1 MKKIIIKE
9 EQLKRLIISKQKNTS
24 IINEEGSAGVM
35 SGTNTQSVLGSP
47 DSPSYGG
54 FIGPLSR
61 VMKRKLNTRILWKG
75 GKVVEPPQGYV
86 HEHLYSYGGKMIT
99 EGDLQEWF
107 KDDLNKKPSWNGGK
121 IVQIEP
127 KCSAFPYCSQGA
139 IDKPIKLIGE
149 TKEEMC
155 DDCYNY
161 CKTIGEEIQ
170 KTPEQVAKL
179 IREFAVKEFEK
190 LDEYYEKNSTIQLEE
205 NNKIKD
211 KKNIKEMKI
220 KLRANIATI
229 KRQITEIMNDSNLS
243 GCLHEVLMSEG
254 FITEN
259 DDLVEGASTLMQDND
274 IVLEMFN
281 TCLKNQT
288 ECGKTL
294 REALKMKMIK
304 RKHSPRLGDDSETL
318 LENDLENNLFRDE
331 ILDINGA
338 NEIKNSF
345 ENYISIVVDRNL
357 RPGNQGHVE
366 SLIDKFNEKL
376 KKYISNVQ
384 KFIKTP
390 VLLNKFMIYS
400 KKYGVEKYEVTD
412 EHINELRNSK
422 DIKDILNTILTTPQ
436 LNNTLFNRGFLTFFQ
451 NELEKEGIDPDF
463 VSTMNYTNLFD
474 LKEVIYGIN
483 TEHKKLSREYSYEG
497 ELYRAVLDNNI
508 NKINRITSGGKNK
521 TSYFD
526 LDPYVRN
533 SNTGEDDDDQLYES
547 YEIKG
552 KNVDNENEKNSKK
565 DIGEMLKQST
575 DTQKTTQEKVENLKN
590 QKYQLDDK
598 KTSIKNTTLG
608 FRNNLDLDYNGELSK
623 DQKDK
628 IKDEVKGVAPKDH
641 ANVDVDSK
649 GGEDLLNSA
658 ENRRKEESIH
668 DEDWT
673 SIPTKTDVTNNP
685 DKEKDNLFKEEV
697 IRMNNLIDYDKIRLK
712 KIKGK

>member
-179 IREFAVKEFEK
+179 IREFAIKEFEK

-229 KRQITEIMNDSNLS
+229 KRQITEMMNDSNLS

-318 LENDLENNLFRDE
+318 LENNLENNLFRDE

-338 NEIKNSF
+338 NEIKKGF
-345 ENYISIVVDRNL
+345 EKYISILNKRGL
-357 RPGNQGHVE
+357 RPGNKSDVE
-366 SLIDKFNEKL
+366 SLIKDFNDEL
-376 KKYISNVQ
+376 KKYLSKVQ

-390 VLLNKFMIYS
+390 NLLNNFMIYS
-400 KKYGVEKYEVTD
+400 EKYGVTD
-412 EHINELRNSK
+412 EHINELRNS
-422 DIKDILNTILTTPQ
+422 KDILNTILTTPQ
-436 LNNTLFNRGFLTFFQ
+436 LNNTLFNKAFLTFFQ
-451 NELEKEGIDPDF
+451 NELENKGIDSDF
-463 VSTMNYTNLFD
+463 VSIMNDTILFKLRD
-474 LKEVIYGIN
+474 IIYKIN
-483 TEHKKLSREYSYEG
+483 NVHK
-497 ELYRAVLDNNI
+497 ELYNGDNRELYIAASENDT
-508 NKINRITSGGKNK
+508 KTINRIISNRFRGKNK
-521 TSYFD
+521 IASSDVDSYFK
-526 LDPYVRN
+526 N
-533 SNTGEDDDDQLYES
+533 SNTDEDDDQLYES

-552 KNVDNENEKNSKK
+552 KNVDNENKTNSKK
-565 DIGEMLKQST
+565 DTDEMLKQST

-598 KTSIKNTTLG
+598 KTTIKNTTLG
-608 FRNNLDLDYNGELSK
+608 FRNNLDLDYNSELSK

-641 ANVDVDSK
+641 ANVDIDSK
-649 GGEDLLNSA
+649 GGEELLKSA
-658 ENRRKEESIH
+658 ENRRKEELN

-673 SIPTKTDVTNNP
+673 SIPAKTNVTIIP

-697 IRMNNLIDYDKIRLK
+697 MRMNALIDYDKIRLTK
-712 KIKGK
+712 VKGK

>member
-24 IINEEGSAGVM
+24 VINEEGSAGVM

-61 VMKRKLNTRILWKG
+61 VVKRKLNTRILWKG

-229 KRQITEIMNDSNLS
+229 KRQITEMVNDSNLS

-259 DDLVEGASTLMQDND
+259 DDLVEGTSTLMQDDD
-274 IVLEMFN
+274 IVLEIFN

-318 LENDLENNLFRDE
+318 LENNLENNLFRDE
-331 ILDINGA
+331 ILDVNGA

-345 ENYISIVVDRNL
+345 ENYIRILKEKNL
-357 RPGNQGHVE
+357 RPGNQRDVK
-366 SLIDKFNEKL
+366 SVINDFNILL
-376 KKYISNVQ
+376 KKYLSRVQ
-384 KFIKTP
+384 KFIETP
-390 VLLNKFMIYS
+390 NLLNNFMIYS
-400 KKYGVEKYEVTD
+400 EKYGVTD
-412 EHINELRNSK
+412 EHINKLRNSE
-422 DIKDILNTILTTPQ
+422 DILNTILTTPE
-436 LNNTLFNRGFLTFFQ
+436 LNNTLFNKGFLTFFQ
-451 NELEKEGIDPDF
+451 NELENKGIDSDF
-463 VSTMNYTNLFD
+463 VSIMNDTILSNLMD
-474 LKEVIYGIN
+474 AIYAIN
-483 TEHKKLSREYSYEG
+483 REHNILSYDS
-497 ELYRAVLDNNI
+497 ELYRAVLENDD
-508 NKINRITSGGKNK
+508 KTINRITSMGKNK
-521 TSYFD
+521 INYLD
-526 LDPYVRN
+526 LDPYLRN

-547 YEIKG
+547 EIKG
-552 KNVDNENEKNSKK
+552 KNVDNENKKNSKK
-565 DIGEMLKQST
+565 DTDEMLKQST

-598 KTSIKNTTLG
+598 KTSIKNKTLG

-641 ANVDVDSK
+641 ANVDIDSK
-649 GGEDLLNSA
+649 GGEELLNNA

-685 DKEKDNLFKEEV
+685 NKEKDNLFKEEV
-697 IRMNNLIDYDKIRLK
+697 MRMNNLIDYDKIRLK

>member
-1 MKKIIIKE
+1 
-9 EQLKRLIISKQKNTS
+9 
-24 IINEEGSAGVM
+24 
-35 SGTNTQSVLGSP
+35 
-47 DSPSYGG
+47 
-54 FIGPLSR
+54 
-61 VMKRKLNTRILWKG
+61 
-75 GKVVEPPQGYV
+75 
-86 HEHLYSYGGKMIT
+86 
-99 EGDLQEWF
+99 
-107 KDDLNKKPSWNGGK
+107 
-121 IVQIEP
+121 
-127 KCSAFPYCSQGA
+127 
-139 IDKPIKLIGE
+139 
-149 TKEEMC
+149 MC

-161 CKTIGEEIQ
+161 CKTIGEEIH

-318 LENDLENNLFRDE
+318 LENDTFDSKILPIRESVEKLNNFKKFADLFKNTKRKDDLILKINKRYFSFYNNL
-331 ILDINGA
+331 
-338 NEIKNSF
+338 
-345 ENYISIVVDRNL
+345 
-357 RPGNQGHVE
+357 
-366 SLIDKFNEKL
+366 
-376 KKYISNVQ
+376 
-384 KFIKTP
+384 
-390 VLLNKFMIYS
+390 
-400 KKYGVEKYEVTD
+400 
-412 EHINELRNSK
+412 
-422 DIKDILNTILTTPQ
+422 
-436 LNNTLFNRGFLTFFQ
+436 
-451 NELEKEGIDPDF
+451 
-463 VSTMNYTNLFD
+463 
-474 LKEVIYGIN
+474 
-483 TEHKKLSREYSYEG
+483 
-497 ELYRAVLDNNI
+497 
-508 NKINRITSGGKNK
+508 
-521 TSYFD
+521 TSYFNILKD
-526 LDPYVRN
+526 LFTNPKYIDLVELFKNDVGNDIFADINNIINNDNMLNAILEN
-533 SNTGEDDDDQLYES
+533 SKLYGLLFNQQAMINFQIKLENIPNINEKYIDLFSRINYDYLDGLDNDIYLIKRLENDLNNDKTYLETLDLSQDDAEELIRVNNNFLNSTLFDIDKDIRTNNDDIDGEEDDVLYES
-547 YEIKG
+547 DEIKG

-608 FRNNLDLDYNGELSK
+608 FRNNLDLDYNSELSK

>member
-1 MKKIIIKE
+1 MKE
-9 EQLKRLIISKQKNTS
+9 EQLKRLIISKQKNAS
-24 IINEEGSAGVM
+24 VINEEGSAGVM

-61 VMKRKLNTRILWKG
+61 VVKRKLNTRILWKG

-229 KRQITEIMNDSNLS
+229 KRQMTEMMNDSNLS

-331 ILDINGA
+331 ILDVNGA
-338 NEIKNSF
+338 NEIKNSY
-345 ENYISIVVDRNL
+345 ENYISILMEKNL
-357 RPGNQGHVE
+357 RPGNQYDVE
-366 SLIDKFNEKL
+366 LLINSFNNIL
-376 KKYISNVQ
+376 KKYLSKVQ
-384 KFIKTP
+384 IFIKNP
-390 VLLNKFMIYS
+390 NLLNNFMIYS
-400 KKYGVEKYEVTD
+400 EKYGVTD

-422 DIKDILNTILTTPQ
+422 DMLNTILTTPQ
-436 LNNTLFNRGFLTFFQ
+436 LNNTLFNKGFLTFFQ
-451 NELEKEGIDPDF
+451 NELENKGIDSDF
-463 VSTMNYTNLFD
+463 VSIMNDTILFKLRD
-474 LKEVIYGIN
+474 VIYSIN
-483 TEHKKLSREYSYEG
+483 KEHNKLSYES
-497 ELYRAVLDNNI
+497 ELYRAVLENNI
-508 NKINRITSGGKNK
+508 NKINKITSGGKNK
-521 TSYFD
+521 ISYFD

-533 SNTGEDDDDQLYES
+533 SNTGEDDDDQLDES
-547 YEIKG
+547 EIKG
-552 KNVDNENEKNSKK
+552 KNVDNENKKNSKK
-565 DIGEMLKQST
+565 DTDEMLKQST

-590 QKYQLDDK
+590 QKYQLGDK
-598 KTSIKNTTLG
+598 KTTIKNTALG
-608 FRNNLDLDYNGELSK
+608 FRNNLDLDYNSELSK

-641 ANVDVDSK
+641 ANVDIDSK
-649 GGEDLLNSA
+649 GGEELLNNA

-685 DKEKDNLFKEEV
+685 NKEKDNLFKEEV
-697 IRMNNLIDYDKIRLK
+697 MRMNNLIDYDKIRLK

>member
-24 IINEEGSAGVM
+24 IINEEGNAGVM

-75 GKVVEPPQGYV
+75 GEVVEPPQGYV

-294 REALKMKMIK
+294 RKALKMKMIK

-318 LENDLENNLFRDE
+318 LENDTFDSKILPIRESVEKLNNFKKFADLFKNTKRKGELILKINKRYFSFYNNL
-331 ILDINGA
+331 
-338 NEIKNSF
+338 
-345 ENYISIVVDRNL
+345 
-357 RPGNQGHVE
+357 
-366 SLIDKFNEKL
+366 
-376 KKYISNVQ
+376 
-384 KFIKTP
+384 
-390 VLLNKFMIYS
+390 
-400 KKYGVEKYEVTD
+400 
-412 EHINELRNSK
+412 
-422 DIKDILNTILTTPQ
+422 
-436 LNNTLFNRGFLTFFQ
+436 
-451 NELEKEGIDPDF
+451 
-463 VSTMNYTNLFD
+463 
-474 LKEVIYGIN
+474 
-483 TEHKKLSREYSYEG
+483 
-497 ELYRAVLDNNI
+497 
-508 NKINRITSGGKNK
+508 
-521 TSYFD
+521 TSYFNILKD
-526 LDPYVRN
+526 LFTNPKYINLVELFKNDVGDDIFADINNIINNDDMLNAILEN
-533 SNTGEDDDDQLYES
+533 SQLYDLLFNQQAMIDFQRKLENIPDINEKYIDLFSRINYDYLDGLDNDIYLIKRLENDLNNDNTYLETLELSQGDAEELIRVNNNFLNPTLLDIDKDIRANNDDIDYEEDNGLYES
-547 YEIKG
+547 EEIKG

>member
-161 CKTIGEEIQ
+161 CKTIGEEIH

-318 LENDLENNLFRDE
+318 LENDTFDSKILPIRESIEKLNNFKKFADLFKNTKREDDLILKINKRYFSFYNNLTSYFNILKDLFTNSKYIDLVELFKKYVGDDIFADINNIINNDNMLNAILENSKLYGLLFNQQAMINFQIKLENIPDINEKYIDLFSRINYDYLDELDNDIYIIKRLENNLNNDKTYLE
-331 ILDINGA
+331 TLDLSQDDAEELIRVN
-338 NEIKNSF
+338 KNFLNSTLF
-345 ENYISIVVDRNL
+345 D
-357 RPGNQGHVE
+357 
-366 SLIDKFNEKL
+366 IDK
-376 KKYISNVQ
+376 
-384 KFIKTP
+384 
-390 VLLNKFMIYS
+390 
-400 KKYGVEKYEVTD
+400 
-412 EHINELRNSK
+412 
-422 DIKDILNTILTTPQ
+422 DIRANNDDI
-436 LNNTLFNRGFLTFFQ
+436 
-451 NELEKEGIDPDF
+451 D
-463 VSTMNYTNLFD
+463 
-474 LKEVIYGIN
+474 
-483 TEHKKLSREYSYEG
+483 G
-497 ELYRAVLDNNI
+497 E
-508 NKINRITSGGKNK
+508 
-521 TSYFD
+521 
-526 LDPYVRN
+526 
-533 SNTGEDDDDQLYES
+533 EDDVLSES
-547 YEIKG
+547 DEIKG
-552 KNVDNENEKNSKK
+552 KNVDDENKKNSKK
-565 DIGEMLKQST
+565 DTDEMLKQST

-658 ENRRKEESIH
+658 ENRCKEESIH

-673 SIPTKTDVTNNP
+673 SIPAKTNVTIIP

-697 IRMNNLIDYDKIRLK
+697 MRMNNLIDYDKIRLK

>member
-179 IREFAVKEFEK
+179 IREFAIKEFEK

-229 KRQITEIMNDSNLS
+229 KRQITEMMNDSNLS

-318 LENDLENNLFRDE
+318 LENNLENDLFRDE
-331 ILDINGA
+331 ILDVNGA

-345 ENYISIVVDRNL
+345 ENYISILVDRNL
-357 RPGNQGHVE
+357 RPGNQYDVE
-366 SLIDKFNEKL
+366 LLINNFNNIL
-376 KKYISNVQ
+376 KKYLSKVQ
-384 KFIKTP
+384 IFIKNP
-390 VLLNKFMIYS
+390 NLLNNFMIYS
-400 KKYGVEKYEVTD
+400 EKYGVTD
-412 EHINELRNSK
+412 EHINELRNS
-422 DIKDILNTILTTPQ
+422 KDILNTILTTPQ
-436 LNNTLFNRGFLTFFQ
+436 LNNTLFNKGFLTFFQ
-451 NELEKEGIDPDF
+451 NELENKGIDSDF
-463 VSTMNYTNLFD
+463 VSIMNDTILFKLRD
-474 LKEVIYGIN
+474 IIYAINKEHN
-483 TEHKKLSREYSYEG
+483 KLSYES
-497 ELYRAVLDNNI
+497 ELYRAVLENNI

-526 LDPYVRN
+526 LDPYVRS
-533 SNTGEDDDDQLYES
+533 SNTGEDDDQLYES

-552 KNVDNENEKNSKK
+552 KNVDNENKTNSKK
-565 DIGEMLKQST
+565 DTDEMLKQST

-598 KTSIKNTTLG
+598 KTTIKNTTLG
-608 FRNNLDLDYNGELSK
+608 FRNNLDLDYNSELSK

-641 ANVDVDSK
+641 ANVDIDSK
-649 GGEDLLNSA
+649 GGEELLKSA

-673 SIPTKTDVTNNP
+673 SIPTKTNVTNIP

-697 IRMNNLIDYDKIRLK
+697 MRMNALIDYDKIRLTK
-712 KIKGK
+712 VKGK

>member
-318 LENDLENNLFRDE
+318 LENDTFDSKILPIRESVEKLNNFKKFADLFKNTKRKDDLILKINKRYFSFYNNL
-331 ILDINGA
+331 
-338 NEIKNSF
+338 
-345 ENYISIVVDRNL
+345 
-357 RPGNQGHVE
+357 
-366 SLIDKFNEKL
+366 
-376 KKYISNVQ
+376 
-384 KFIKTP
+384 
-390 VLLNKFMIYS
+390 
-400 KKYGVEKYEVTD
+400 
-412 EHINELRNSK
+412 
-422 DIKDILNTILTTPQ
+422 
-436 LNNTLFNRGFLTFFQ
+436 
-451 NELEKEGIDPDF
+451 
-463 VSTMNYTNLFD
+463 
-474 LKEVIYGIN
+474 
-483 TEHKKLSREYSYEG
+483 
-497 ELYRAVLDNNI
+497 
-508 NKINRITSGGKNK
+508 
-521 TSYFD
+521 TSYFNILKD
-526 LDPYVRN
+526 LFTN
-533 SNTGEDDDDQLYES
+533 SKYIDLVELFKKDVGNDIFADINNIINNDNMLNAILENSKLYDLLFNQQAMINFQIKLENIPNINEKYIDLFSRINYDYLDGLDNDIYLIKRLENDLNNDKTYLETLDLSQDDAEELIRVNNNFLNSTLFDIDKDIRANNDDIDAEDDDRLYES
-547 YEIKG
+547 DEIKG

>member
-75 GKVVEPPQGYV
+75 GEVVEPPQGYV

-318 LENDLENNLFRDE
+318 LENDTFDSKILPIRESIEKLNNFKKFADLFKNTKRKDDLIIKINKRYFSFYNNLTSYFNILKDLFTNPKYIDLVELFKKYVGDDIFADINNIINNDNMLNAILENSKLYGLLFNQQAMINFQIKLENIPDINEKYIDLFSRINYDYLDELDNDIYIIKRLENNLNNDKTYLE
-331 ILDINGA
+331 TLDLSQDDAEELIRVN
-338 NEIKNSF
+338 KNFLNSTLF
-345 ENYISIVVDRNL
+345 D
-357 RPGNQGHVE
+357 
-366 SLIDKFNEKL
+366 IDK
-376 KKYISNVQ
+376 
-384 KFIKTP
+384 
-390 VLLNKFMIYS
+390 
-400 KKYGVEKYEVTD
+400 
-412 EHINELRNSK
+412 
-422 DIKDILNTILTTPQ
+422 DIRANNDDI
-436 LNNTLFNRGFLTFFQ
+436 
-451 NELEKEGIDPDF
+451 D
-463 VSTMNYTNLFD
+463 
-474 LKEVIYGIN
+474 
-483 TEHKKLSREYSYEG
+483 G
-497 ELYRAVLDNNI
+497 E
-508 NKINRITSGGKNK
+508 
-521 TSYFD
+521 
-526 LDPYVRN
+526 
-533 SNTGEDDDDQLYES
+533 EDDVLSES
-547 YEIKG
+547 DEIKG

-608 FRNNLDLDYNGELSK
+608 FRNNLDLDYNSELSK

>member
-9 EQLKRLIISKQKNTS
+9 EQLKRLIISNQKNTS

-75 GKVVEPPQGYV
+75 GEVVEPPQGYV

-161 CKTIGEEIQ
+161 CKTIGEEIH
-170 KTPEQVAKL
+170 KAPEQVAKL
-179 IREFAVKEFEK
+179 IREFAMKEFAK

-318 LENDLENNLFRDE
+318 LENDTFDSKILPIRESIEKINNFKKFADLFKNTKRKGELILKINKRYFSFYNNLTSYFNILKDLFTNPKYINLVELFKKDAGNDIFADINNIINNDNMLNAILENSKLYDLLFNQQAM
-331 ILDINGA
+331 INFQ
-338 NEIKNSF
+338 IKL
-345 ENYISIVVDRNL
+345 ENIPNI
-357 RPGNQGHVE
+357 
-366 SLIDKFNEKL
+366 NEK
-376 KKYISNVQ
+376 YIDLFSR
-384 KFIKTP
+384 
-390 VLLNKFMIYS
+390 
-400 KKYGVEKYEVTD
+400 
-412 EHINELRNSK
+412 INYDYL
-422 DIKDILNTILTTPQ
+422 D
-436 LNNTLFNRGFLTFFQ
+436 G
-451 NELEKEGIDPDF
+451 
-463 VSTMNYTNLFD
+463 
-474 LKEVIYGIN
+474 
-483 TEHKKLSREYSYEG
+483 
-497 ELYRAVLDNNI
+497 LDNDI
-508 NKINRITSGGKNK
+508 YLIKRIENDLNYDNTYLETLGLSQDDAEELIRVNNNFLNK
-521 TSYFD
+521 TSYLD

-533 SNTGEDDDDQLYES
+533 SNTGEDDDDDDDDRIYES

-552 KNVDNENEKNSKK
+552 KNVDNENKKNSKK
-565 DIGEMLKQST
+565 DTDEMLKQST

-658 ENRRKEESIH
+658 ENRCKEESIH

-673 SIPTKTDVTNNP
+673 SIPAKTNVTIIP

>member
-9 EQLKRLIISKQKNTS
+9 EQLKRLIISKQKNAS
-24 IINEEGSAGVM
+24 VINEEGSAGVM

-229 KRQITEIMNDSNLS
+229 KRQMTEMMNDSNLS

-318 LENDLENNLFRDE
+318 LENNLENNFRDE
-331 ILDINGA
+331 ILDVNGA
-338 NEIKNSF
+338 NEIKNSL
-345 ENYISIVVDRNL
+345 ENYISILVEKNL
-357 RPGNQGHVE
+357 RPGNQYDVE
-366 SLIDKFNEKL
+366 LAINSFNNIL
-376 KKYISNVQ
+376 KKYLSKVQ
-384 KFIKTP
+384 IFIKNP
-390 VLLNKFMIYS
+390 KLLNNFMIYS
-400 KKYGVEKYEVTD
+400 EKYGVTD

-422 DIKDILNTILTTPQ
+422 DMLNTILTTPQ
-436 LNNTLFNRGFLTFFQ
+436 LNNTLFNKGFLTFFQ
-451 NELEKEGIDPDF
+451 NELENKGIDSDF
-463 VSTMNYTNLFD
+463 VSIMNDTILFKLRD
-474 LKEVIYGIN
+474 AIYAINKEHN
-483 TEHKKLSREYSYEG
+483 KLSYES
-497 ELYRAVLDNNI
+497 ELYRAVLENNI
-508 NKINRITSGGKNK
+508 NKINKITSGSKDK
-521 TSYFD
+521 ISYFD

-533 SNTGEDDDDQLYES
+533 SNTGDDDDDQLDES

-552 KNVDNENEKNSKK
+552 KNVDNENKKNSKK
-565 DIGEMLKQST
+565 DTDEMLKQST

-598 KTSIKNTTLG
+598 KTTIKNTTLG
-608 FRNNLDLDYNGELSK
+608 FRNNLDLDYNSELSK

-641 ANVDVDSK
+641 ANVDIDSK
-649 GGEDLLNSA
+649 GGEELLNNA
-658 ENRRKEESIH
+658 ENRRKEGSIH

-673 SIPTKTDVTNNP
+673 SIPAKTDVTNNP
-685 DKEKDNLFKEEV
+685 NKEKDNLFKEEV
-697 IRMNNLIDYDKIRLK
+697 MRMNTLIDYDKIRLA

>member
-24 IINEEGSAGVM
+24 VINEEGSAGVM

-229 KRQITEIMNDSNLS
+229 KRQMTEMMNDSNLS

-331 ILDINGA
+331 ILDVNGA
-338 NEIKNSF
+338 NEIKNVF
-345 ENYISIVVDRNL
+345 ENYISILVEKNL
-357 RPGNQGHVE
+357 RPGNQYDVE
-366 SLIDKFNEKL
+366 LLINSFNNIL
-376 KKYISNVQ
+376 KKYLSKVQ
-384 KFIKTP
+384 IFIKTP
-390 VLLNKFMIYS
+390 NLLNNFMIYS
-400 KKYGVEKYEVTD
+400 EKYGVTD
-412 EHINELRNSK
+412 EHINELRNS
-422 DIKDILNTILTTPQ
+422 KDILNTILTTPQ
-436 LNNTLFNRGFLTFFQ
+436 LNNTLFNKGFLTFFQ
-451 NELEKEGIDPDF
+451 NELENKGIDSDF
-463 VSTMNYTNLFD
+463 VSIMNDTILFKLRD
-474 LKEVIYGIN
+474 VIYTIN
-483 TEHKKLSREYSYEG
+483 KEHNKLSYES
-497 ELYRAVLDNNI
+497 ELYRAVLENNI
-508 NKINRITSGGKNK
+508 NKINKITSGGKNK

-533 SNTGEDDDDQLYES
+533 SNTDEDDDQLYES
-547 YEIKG
+547 EIKG
-552 KNVDNENEKNSKK
+552 KNVDNENKKNSKK
-565 DIGEMLKQST
+565 DTDEMLKQST
-575 DTQKTTQEKVENLKN
+575 DAQKTTQEKVENLKN

-598 KTSIKNTTLG
+598 KTTIKNTALG
-608 FRNNLDLDYNGELSK
+608 FRNNLDLDYNSELSK

-641 ANVDVDSK
+641 ANVDIDSK
-649 GGEDLLNSA
+649 GGEELLNNA
-658 ENRRKEESIH
+658 ENRRKEGSIH

-685 DKEKDNLFKEEV
+685 NKEKDNLFKEEV
-697 IRMNNLIDYDKIRLK
+697 MRMNTLIDYDKIRLT

>member
-1 MKKIIIKE
+1 
-9 EQLKRLIISKQKNTS
+9 
-24 IINEEGSAGVM
+24 
-35 SGTNTQSVLGSP
+35 
-47 DSPSYGG
+47 
-54 FIGPLSR
+54 
-61 VMKRKLNTRILWKG
+61 
-75 GKVVEPPQGYV
+75 
-86 HEHLYSYGGKMIT
+86 
-99 EGDLQEWF
+99 
-107 KDDLNKKPSWNGGK
+107 
-121 IVQIEP
+121 
-127 KCSAFPYCSQGA
+127 
-139 IDKPIKLIGE
+139 
-149 TKEEMC
+149 
-155 DDCYNY
+155 
-161 CKTIGEEIQ
+161 
-170 KTPEQVAKL
+170 
-179 IREFAVKEFEK
+179 
-190 LDEYYEKNSTIQLEE
+190 
-205 NNKIKD
+205 
-211 KKNIKEMKI
+211 
-220 KLRANIATI
+220 
-229 KRQITEIMNDSNLS
+229 
-243 GCLHEVLMSEG
+243 
-254 FITEN
+254 
-259 DDLVEGASTLMQDND
+259 MQDND

-331 ILDINGA
+331 ILDVNGA

-345 ENYISIVVDRNL
+345 ENYISIIVDRNL

-366 SLIDKFNEKL
+366 SLINKFNEKL
-376 KKYISNVQ
+376 KKYLSNVQ

-412 EHINELRNSK
+412 EHINELRNS
-422 DIKDILNTILTTPQ
+422 KDILNTILTTPQ

-483 TEHKKLSREYSYEG
+483 TEHKKLSREHSYEG
-497 ELYRAVLDNNI
+497 ELYRAVLENNI

-521 TSYFD
+521 TSYLD
-526 LDPYVRN
+526 LDPYFRN
-533 SNTGEDDDDQLYES
+533 SNTGEDDDRLNES
-547 YEIKG
+547 DEIKG

-608 FRNNLDLDYNGELSK
+608 FRNNLDLDYNSELSK

-641 ANVDVDSK
+641 ANVDVNSK

-658 ENRRKEESIH
+658 ENRRKEKTIH

>member
-229 KRQITEIMNDSNLS
+229 KRQITEMMNDSNLS

-318 LENDLENNLFRDE
+318 LENNLENDLFRDE
-331 ILDINGA
+331 ILDVNGA
-338 NEIKNSF
+338 NEIKKGF
-345 ENYISIVVDRNL
+345 ENYINIL
-357 RPGNQGHVE
+357 TKKGLKPGNKSKLK
-366 SLIDKFNEKL
+366 SLIKNFNDRLREYLSK
-376 KKYISNVQ
+376 VQ
-384 KFIKTP
+384 IFIKNP
-390 VLLNKFMIYS
+390 ELLNKFMIYS
-400 KKYGVEKYEVTD
+400 KKYGVTD
-412 EHINELRNSK
+412 EHINELRNSE
-422 DIKDILNTILTTPQ
+422 DILNTILTTPQ
-436 LNNTLFNRGFLTFFQ
+436 LNNTLFNKGFLTFFQ
-451 NELEKEGIDPDF
+451 NELENKGIDSDF
-463 VSTMNYTNLFD
+463 VSIMNDTILFK
-474 LKEVIYGIN
+474 LKDII
-483 TEHKKLSREYSYEG
+483 H
-497 ELYRAVLDNNI
+497 AI
-508 NKINRITSGGKNK
+508 NKEHNELSYGDNRVLYIAALENDTKTINRITSGGEGKKKK
-521 TSYFD
+521 TSYLD
-526 LDPYVRN
+526 LDSYIRN
-533 SNTGEDDDDQLYES
+533 FNTGEDDDDDDDIYES

-552 KNVDNENEKNSKK
+552 KNVDDENKKNSKK
-565 DIGEMLKQST
+565 DTDEMLKQST